1 MLTDIAVET
10 KEFLGMHGHGGI
22 ISSARHLHAEISAPF
37 ADLVRMF
44 KPRRIVL
51 TGHSLG
57 AAATTALTML
67 WRAGEKGGVS
77 ERDLSV
83 LRDVECVAFCPLPI
97 VSDPQVATN
106 AKGIEAVV
114 NGVDVFPRLSVSS
127 LDRLFLR
134 LAQYEICA
142 SGVTA
147 VRMNM
152 LSAVAGA
159 VEQGMR
165 AVDSVTRPAPAA
177 SAAK

>member
-106 AKGIEAVV
+106 AKGIFPAFERVV
-114 NGVDVFPRLSVSS
+114 SRPIVFTSS
-127 LDRLFLR
+127 PVRDLCFWCDGCANEHVERGR
-134 LAQYEICA
+134 RSCRAGNA
-142 SGVTA
+142 SG
-147 VRMNM
+147 
-152 LSAVAGA
+152 G
-159 VEQGMR
+159 
-165 AVDSVTRPAPAA
+165 
-177 SAAK
+177 